1 MKAADRIRSHYEHRI
16 DPERKSFDVLDWA
29 SARSQH
35 KRFEVLVKNVPLE
48 GLSLLDVGCGLGDL
62 CRFLKQRKITV
73 DYTGLDLLE
82 KMVAEARRRCPGGQF
97 IVGNLFDPQVNAI
110 QGIWDVS
117 FASGV
122 FNLNLGNNESFV
134 AAAIPRMMQHSRRKV
149 VFNMLHQRQQFE
161 AHRYYYSHPDA
172 ILGMLEPT
180 GWDIKILDDYLPNDF
195 TVICTRP
202 EPGDPPD
209 AGPGRDQNENA

>member
-16 DPERKSFDVLDWA
+16 DPKRKSFDVLDWA

-35 KRFEVLVKNVPLE
+35 KRFEVLAKNVALE

-62 CRFLKQRKITV
+62 CLFLKRRKV
-73 DYTGLDLLE
+73 AVRYTGLDLLE
-82 KMVAEARRRCPGGQF
+82 KMVAEARRRCPGGNF
-97 IVGNLFDPQVNAI
+97 LVGNLFDPQDNTV
-110 QGIWDVS
+110 QGTWDVS

-134 AAAIPRMMQHSRRKV
+134 ASAIPRMMQHSRRKV

-172 ILGMLEPT
+172 ILRMLEPT
-180 GWDIKILDDYLPNDF
+180 GWDIRILDDYLPNDF

-202 EPGDPPD
+202 ESEDRAD
-209 AGPGRDQNENA
+209 APSGRHQNARA